1 MNANIGIYF
10 FFGGLLF
17 CSGIYIYLAKK
28 KSNRLDKEIKIRK
41 QMKQLS
47 IYI

>member
-1 MNANIGIYF
+1 MNVNIGIYF
-10 FFGGLLF
+10 FLGGFLF
-17 CSGIYIYLAKK
+17 CSGIYVYLAKK
-28 KSNRLDKEIKIRK
+28 KSEKLDKEIKIKK